1 MPRLAPVTIA
11 TGAPLPSFV
20 RDLVMTVDVRTR
32 VDGTVQPVEASSFFE
47 EALPAALAHNADLLA
62 QAITHI
68 SPSPLTVV
76 VDGSRWTMRPL
87 GDRITVEP
95 GAADDAQELTL
106 TDVQLSDIAHD
117 QVTPMGWFTSGQL
130 ALKGRLS
137 NLLDWWL
144 LVRGALDGIAPHVPG
159 ALSFNDDGGDA
170 LDLSRTFAVD
180 EGADD
185 MRQFLEQAGFLHI
198 GGVFTEDEM
207 AAISS
212 DMDALAPS
220 YSKGDGRSWWAR
232 TDAGDDR
239 LVRMQYFDQVSERG
253 ASLMQDERLLRIGRL
268 TGDGH
273 EPNWDAGNLVEALIK
288 PLGIVEG
295 ISDVPWHKDCSLG
308 RHSYECCSLTIGI
321 SVTGAGPKS
330 GQLRVVAG
338 SHRALVWPALD
349 QPGLDLPALELPTET
364 GDVTLHLSCTLHMA
378 QPPVE
383 RERRVLY
390 TGFRLPAS
398 DPDAASAARQRLR
411 EVREAAPLTVSQ
423 PAAPSEPEDL
433 HGD

>member
-11 TGAPLPSFV
+11 TGAPLASFV

-32 VDGTVQPVEASSFFE
+32 IDGTVPPVDPTPFFE
-47 EALPAALAHNADLLA
+47 AALPHALTEAADLLA
-62 QAITHI
+62 PAIAHLA
-68 SPSPLTVV
+68 PPPLTVV
-76 VDGSRWTMRPL
+76 VDDHRWTLRPV
-87 GDRITVEP
+87 GDRVIVEA
-95 GAADDAQELTL
+95 GASEDAQELTL
-106 TDVQLSDIAHD
+106 DGVQLTDLVHD
-117 QVTPMGWFTSGQL
+117 QVTPMGWFTSGRL

-137 NLLDWWL
+137 TLLDWWL

-159 ALSFNDDGGDA
+159 ALAFSDDGGDA
-170 LDLSRTFAVD
+170 LDLRRTFAVD
-180 EGADD
+180 DAADE

-198 GGVFTEDEM
+198 GGVFTADEM
-207 AAISS
+207 AAISD

-220 YSKGDGRSWWAR
+220 YSPGDGRSWWAR
-232 TDAGDDR
+232 TDSGDDR
-239 LVRMQYFDQVSERG
+239 LVRMQYFDQVSDRG
-253 ASLMQDERLLRIGRL
+253 ASLMQDERLLGLGRL
-268 TGDGH
+268 TGDAH

-321 SVTGAGPKS
+321 SVTGAGPRS

-349 QPGLDLPALELPTET
+349 QPGLDLPSLELPTET
-364 GDVTLHLSCTLHMA
+364 GDITVHLSCTLHMA

-390 TGFRLPAS
+390 TGFRLPAA
-398 DPDAASAARQRLR
+398 DAEAASLARRRLR

-423 PAAPSEPEDL
+423 PAAPSAR
-433 HGD
+433 G

>member
-1 MPRLAPVTIA
+1 
-11 TGAPLPSFV
+11 
-20 RDLVMTVDVRTR
+20 MTVDVRTR
-32 VDGTVQPVEASSFFE
+32 VDGTVQPVDASSFFE
-47 EALPAALAHNADLLA
+47 DALPTALAHNADLLA
-62 QAITHI
+62 PAVVHLA
-68 SPSPLTVV
+68 PPPLTVA
-76 VDGSRWTMRPL
+76 VDGRTWTMRPV
-87 GDRITVEP
+87 GDRVIVE
-95 GAADDAQELTL
+95 GGSADDAEELTL
-106 TDVQLSDIAHD
+106 TDVQLNDVVND

-144 LVRGALDGIAPHVPG
+144 LLRGALDGITPHVPG
-159 ALSFNDDGGDA
+159 AVAFADDGGGA
-170 LDLSRTFAVD
+170 LDLGHTFAVD
-180 EGADD
+180 DAPND

-207 AAISS
+207 AAISA
-212 DMDALAPS
+212 DMDELAPS

-232 TDAGDDR
+232 TDTGDDR
-239 LVRMQYFDQVSERG
+239 LVRMQYFDQASERG
-253 ASLMQDERLLRIGRL
+253 ASLIHDERLARIRQL
-268 TGDGH
+268 TSDGH

-308 RHSYECCSLTIGI
+308 RHSYECCSLTVGI
-321 SVTGAGPKS
+321 SVTGAGPRS

-364 GDVTLHLSCTLHMA
+364 GDVTVHLSCTLHMA

-398 DPDAASAARQRLR
+398 NPEAASAARQRLR

-423 PAAPSEPEDL
+423 PAAPSAR
-433 HGD
+433 G